1 MGPHFSKSTFCE
13 KKLCAVQ
20 LAEKWKRR
28 AMRANVDGSWC
39 YVVLQACEAWKNAVE
54 ESGKRARQVDDEREV
69 AVKQRDEVTPS
80 PLTPSPLTPSPLSS
94 SAASLRFHSIR

>member
-1 MGPHFSKSTFCE
+1 
-13 KKLCAVQ
+13 
-20 LAEKWKRR
+20 
-28 AMRANVDGSWC
+28 MRANVDGSWC

-80 PLTPSPLTPSPLSS
+80 PLTPSPLTPSPLTPSPLSS